1 MQAAL
6 IIILL
11 AIANL
16 TLYWLFYGKKKF
28 EEKINGTGVTA
39 IEPKPKLRI
48 SPEPIK
54 R

>member
-1 MQAAL
+1 MKAAL

-28 EEKINGTGVTA
+28 EEKMNINE
-39 IEPKPKLRI
+39 IKSINLKPIRNK
-48 SPEPIK
+48 E
-54 R
+54 